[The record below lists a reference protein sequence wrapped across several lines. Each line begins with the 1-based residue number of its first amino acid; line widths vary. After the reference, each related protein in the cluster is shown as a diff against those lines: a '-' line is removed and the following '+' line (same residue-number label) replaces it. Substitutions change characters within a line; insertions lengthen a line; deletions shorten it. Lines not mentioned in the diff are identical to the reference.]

1 MMSIR
6 IPRYSVVLAM
16 LLGAGA
22 AVAQNAPVLND
33 KCLQSLQQANV
44 YGASIFH
51 VSPPGTDFAR
61 QMRVAIP
68 RDYPTMDDGIRAGI
82 TNIERDLP
90 YLSGYFAKK
99 NPQQVAAFVQTYR
112 AKIVAPKDP
121 IEQQVRL
128 AEVMSFIALTSY
140 KQHSGGDSATR
151 GYQQQ
156 QMEAL
161 KYKAMQ
167 GAARSYS
174 PTCAPGSVDPTCHP

>member
-1 MMSIR
+1 MLRTGILGCLL
-6 IPRYSVVLAM
+6 SVWC
-16 LLGAGA
+16 AGGMA
-22 AVAQNAPVLND
+22 IAQSAPVLTES
-33 KCLQSLQQANV
+33 SLQALQRANV

-51 VSPPGTDFAR
+51 VQPPGADFQR

-68 RDYPTMDDGIRAGI
+68 HDYAGMDQGIRQGLA
-82 TNIERDLP
+82 NIERDLP

-99 NPQQVAAFVQTYR
+99 NQQQVAAFVQTYR
-112 AKIVAPKDP
+112 AKIVEPKDP

-140 KQHSGGDSATR
+140 RQHQSGSGVMNA
-151 GYQQQ
+151 YQTQ

-174 PTCAPGSVDPTCHP
+174 PTCAPGSVDPSCHP

>member
-1 MMSIR
+1 MKSIR
-6 IPRYSVVLAM
+6 ISGCIVILATFVS
-16 LLGAGA
+16 A
-22 AVAQNAPVLND
+22 AVAQNAPILDD
-33 KCLQSLQQANV
+33 KSLQSLRQANM

-51 VSPPGTDFAR
+51 IPPPGADFAR
-61 QMRVAIP
+61 EMRIAIP
-68 RDYPTMDDGIRAGI
+68 RDYATMDEGIRTGLA
-82 TNIERDLP
+82 NIDRDLP

-140 KQHSGGDSATR
+140 HQHPGADSATR
-151 GYQQQ
+151 AYQQQ

-161 KYKAMQ
+161 KYKQMQ